1 MSYIA
6 YILNI
11 VKSLWHVKEIFK
23 FISNN
28 KGIALLFLV
37 LSLTTSILA
46 EGVIRT
52 YLHNRGYNTATEL
65 DNINNYIDRIL
76 RQCGDKT
83 GITISAISL
92 NLDANVDAYGGRF
105 YIARACDSREV
116 EKNCIMNLKDFK
128 PATYA
133 MEQNI
138 DRNSYYFLKRIGDQS
153 NATRFYLRDK
163 NNNQNISSLDKY
175 ISIKEIILATDWYK
189 EKTLYNLWVTSIM
202 SRDNIL
208 YVITYL
214 SGTSME
220 KSACFNPSLILRDI
234 KQYIKK

>member
-1 MSYIA
+1 MAIIA

-11 VKSLWHVKEIFK
+11 IKSLGHLKEIIK

-28 KGIALLFLV
+28 KGVAALFLLV
-37 LSLTTSILA
+37 SLSASILA
-46 EGVIRT
+46 ESILKK
-52 YLHNRGYNTATEL
+52 YLHNRSYDVATEL
-65 DNINNYIDRIL
+65 DNVSNYIDRIL
-76 RQCGDKT
+76 KQCGDKT

-92 NLDANVDAYGGRF
+92 NLDVNLDAYGGRF
-105 YIARACDSREV
+105 YVARSCDNREI
-116 EKNCIMNLKDFK
+116 KRNCIINLKDFK
-128 PATYA
+128 PTAYA

-138 DRNSYYFLKRIGDQS
+138 DHNSYNFLKRIGNQT

-163 NNNQNISSLDKY
+163 NNDQNISSLDKY
-175 ISIKEIILATDWYK
+175 ISIKEIIMSTDWYE
-189 EKTLYNLWVTSIM
+189 EKALYNLWVTSVM

-234 KQYIKK
+234 KQYIQK